1 MSKSELVLV
10 TGGAGF
16 IGSHLVEAL
25 VDEGYRVRVVDNL
38 ATGHRSNLAHLEG
51 RYEWIEGDL
60 ADFDVCLRA
69 AEGVESRLSRG
80 RDSQRPPL
88 RPRAARIAH
97 QRADGHAQHAR
108 GRAAGRSLAGSCSP
122 HPAAPTATRSSF
134 PSTRRCCP
142 TPLSPYAAGKL
153 AGEHY
158 VSVYARTMGLD
169 GVSLRYF
176 NIFGP
181 RQDPSSPYS
190 GVISLF
196 IKFMSQGQRP
206 TIYGDGQQTRDFT
219 YVGQRRGRQPRRPA
233 LSATRSWARSSTS
246 APASASACSTWSPR
260 STRSWEPTSN
270 PIFLDPRAGDV
281 RDSLASLDRIEKVLG
296 YKPIVSFE
304 EGLRRTVEA
313 TVGHG
318 RSEIIPGIAETK
330 SPSAGTI
337 PECFLAREWRG
348 DAECPQSGGR
358 PDRRNPVPAR
368 HNRRVVRWRSAGS
381 LRLAARMKHEV
392 QRSRCSST
400 GTVPWCSTSAAT
412 CCGMT
417 TRRKMPSRRRF

>member
-1 MSKSELVLV
+1 MSNSELVLV

-25 VDEGYRVRVVDNL
+25 VNEGYRVRVVDNL

-80 RDSQRPPL
+80 RPFPASPGPSANPSNRTSAGR
-88 RPRAARIAH
+88 RPRSTCSRP
-97 QRADGHAQHAR
+97 R
-108 GRAAGRSLAGSCSP
+108 GGPEFAGSCSP

-134 PSTRRCCP
+134 PSTRPCLP

-206 TIYGDGQQTRDFT
+206 TIHGDGQQTRDFT
-219 YVGQRRGRQPRRPA
+219 YVANAVAANLAA
-233 LSATRSWARSSTS
+233 LRCPTRSWARSSTS
-246 APASASACSTWSPR
+246 APASASACST
-260 STRSWEPTSN
+260 
-270 PIFLDPRAGDV
+270 
-281 RDSLASLDRIEKVLG
+281 
-296 YKPIVSFE
+296 
-304 EGLRRTVEA
+304 
-313 TVGHG
+313 
-318 RSEIIPGIAETK
+318 
-330 SPSAGTI
+330 
-337 PECFLAREWRG
+337 
-348 DAECPQSGGR
+348 
-358 PDRRNPVPAR
+358 
-368 HNRRVVRWRSAGS
+368 
-381 LRLAARMKHEV
+381 
-392 QRSRCSST
+392 
-400 GTVPWCSTSAAT
+400 
-412 CCGMT
+412 
-417 TRRKMPSRRRF
+417 